1 MSHYKPYPEYKD
13 SGVEWIGEV
22 PAHWGDT
29 KLVRVFKEKGKDLT
43 AQYPAGAISFGE
55 VVTKEMRNEETLA
68 SYQALEE
75 GEFIVNPLNLNYDLK
90 SLRVALSDKDVRV
103 SSGYIILRLCDGF
116 QSRYVRWL
124 MYLFDIRYMKTLG
137 GGIRQTITFADIAKC
152 HVAIPGCA
160 EQSQIATFL
169 DRETTRIDTLIEKK
183 KRFIELLEE
192 KRQAVITHAVTK
204 GLDPNVPMKDSG
216 VEWIGAVPAHWG
228 VKRLGYVGDIFKG
241 SGGNKSDQ
249 TEEGV
254 PCLRY
259 GEIYTRYDSFLE
271 KPVNYVSA
279 ESASV
284 YTPLQPGDI
293 VFTASG
299 EDLSEIGKAVAVI
312 FDGPLVCGGDTIILR
327 PRWHAN
333 HSTKFLGYL
342 ANAAP
347 IAAQKSVSGTGFT
360 VVHIS
365 GGKIKEVRLAWPQ
378 SGEQS
383 QIATFLDR
391 ETARIDSLVD
401 KTRESI
407 ELLKERRSALITAA
421 VTGKIDVR
429 EEAA

>member
-116 QSRYVRWL
+116 QPRYVRWL

-204 GLDPNVPMKDSG
+204 GLDPDVPMKDSG
-216 VEWIGAVPAHWG
+216 VEWIGEVPAHWAS
-228 VKRLGYVGDIFKG
+228 KRVGHFVISKGGGTPQRDYAEFWDGDIPWVTPKDMKTRMISTTQDSITEAG
-241 SGGNKSDQ
+241 LHSSSAQWIPPWHVLLVMRSGILRHTLPSALNNCPVTVNQDIRALDVSRGFSPQYFQMFIDGMNRQLLYAWSKQGVTVESLESDLIDQ
-249 TEEGV
+249 T
-254 PCLRY
+254 
-259 GEIYTRYDSFLE
+259 FL
-271 KPVNYVSA
+271 P
-279 ESASV
+279 
-284 YTPLQPGDI
+284 TPPRDEQLQI
-293 VFTASG
+293 VA
-299 EDLSEIGKAVAVI
+299 
-312 FDGPLVCGGDTIILR
+312 
-327 PRWHAN
+327 
-333 HSTKFLGYL
+333 FL
-342 ANAAP
+342 N
-347 IAAQKSVSGTGFT
+347 
-360 VVHIS
+360 
-365 GGKIKEVRLAWPQ
+365 
-378 SGEQS
+378 
-383 QIATFLDR
+383 R
-391 ETARIDSLVD
+391 ETSRIDTLIA
-401 KTRESI
+401 KTRQSI